1 MLTDLIVAEFKIRQL
16 QETHNKV
23 GQANIYRWKK
33 SSWVWKSDD
42 RIDDCAF
49 KMNQVFSMKV
59 AYKFCYGNA
68 CDDIKRD
75 RVVKR
80 RY

>member
-1 MLTDLIVAEFKIRQL
+1 MI
-16 QETHNKV
+16 
-23 GQANIYRWKK
+23 
-33 SSWVWKSDD
+33 D

-49 KMNQVFSMKV
+49 KMNQVFSIRV

-75 RVVKR
+75 KSCETTLLGRKAYSDLYKNKIFR
-80 RY
+80 GSNIFK